1 MIARWCPHFP
11 LQKPSNSL
19 VFPSLRRNK
28 KNVKKTTFLQSNIRN
43 FGCACLAQDHQDA
56 ESVAVDVVAKVPLEV
71 QTQFVLDAQQ
81 PCLVVVGGRGVA
93 KSRYDMKAGCKDQVC
108 VVIVCSSALVSPA
121 GLEFQESK
129 FQTVHASA
137 VWKAGLMGRPP
148 ESLIAAFQKE
158 LAAVQDGQTKSGKK
172 RTAASIKV
180 ELAQAP
186 KKVCTG
192 LSGAWTD
199 AAVPG
204 ATGGA

>member
-1 MIARWCPHFP
+1 M
-11 LQKPSNSL
+11 
-19 VFPSLRRNK
+19 
-28 KNVKKTTFLQSNIRN
+28 VKDRCQ
-43 FGCACLAQDHQDA
+43 
-56 ESVAVDVVAKVPLEV
+56 
-71 QTQFVLDAQQ
+71 
-81 PCLVVVGGRGVA
+81 
-93 KSRYDMKAGCKDQVC
+93 DMKAGCKDQVC
-108 VVIVCSSALVSPA
+108 VVIVCTSALVSPA

-129 FQTVHASA
+129 LQTVHASA
-137 VWKAGLMGRPP
+137 VWKAGLMGCPP

-158 LAAVQDGQTKSGKK
+158 LAAVQDGQTKNGKK